1 MAISKVERY
10 VRELLSEEDFTAIDN
25 AIKSFEKKTSG
36 ELVVSFQLVS
46 KGNPYKEARKVFNR
60 LKLHKTRERNAVL
73 VVIFVNSRKFAV
85 LGDKGINEKVPPG
98 FWNETVETMATHFR
112 EERYCQGLEEGVQI
126 LGGQLAKFFPY
137 REDDI
142 DEISDEIRFG

>member
-1 MAISKVERY
+1 MALSKVERY

-25 AIKSFEKKTSG
+25 AIKSFEKSTSG

-60 LKLHKTRERNAVL
+60 LKLHKTREYNAVL

-85 LGDKGINEKVPPG
+85 LGDKGINEKVPTG
-98 FWNETVETMATHFR
+98 FWNETVETMANHFR
-112 EERYCQGLEEGVQI
+112 EERYRQGLEEGVQI

-137 REDDI
+137 REDDV